1 MLGTALAVLVLC
13 VAALEARLALRGF
26 QSTAEDSEELWLG
39 QRARAT
45 ALGERALVLV
55 GASRIQLDTD
65 LDELRRLTGLEPVQ
79 LAVDGSSFRPVLAGL
94 AADPDVRGTVIV
106 DFSDHV
112 LAQPP
117 PEDVARRWQ
126 AAYERGRGRRA
137 LPDFES
143 SERRLQ
149 RAVRSRLR
157 SYADGAQPITSLLV
171 RALSPRTT
179 PQYLVMRADRS
190 RAADYRK
197 VEMPGFYYARVLRN
211 LGQAEPT
218 GLATWEDLDREL
230 ARRIAA
236 QPSHLDEL
244 PAYERASRDIAAQA
258 AAIRGRGGRVLF
270 VMLPKG
276 GLVRALDER
285 RYPRALFWDRFVAIA
300 GLPAVHFEDVPQWQS
315 LQCPDGSHLDY
326 RDRAAFTAALVEALG
341 LGR

>member
-1 MLGTALAVLVLC
+1 MLGTALAGVLLC
-13 VAALEARLALRGF
+13 VAALEVRLALRGF
-26 QSTAEDSEELWLG
+26 QPTVEDSADLWLE

-55 GASRIQLDTD
+55 GSSRIQLDTD
-65 LDELRRLTGLEPVQ
+65 LDALRRLTGLEPVQ
-79 LAVDGSSFRPVLAGL
+79 LAIDGSSFRPVFAGL
-94 AADPDVRGTVIV
+94 AADLGVRGTVIV
-106 DFSDHV
+106 DFSDHL

-117 PEDVARRWQ
+117 PQDVAQRWQ
-126 AAYERGRGRRA
+126 AAYDRGRERSA

-157 SYADGAQPITSLLV
+157 SYADGAQPFTSLLV
-171 RALSPRTT
+171 RALSPRAT

-211 LGQAEPT
+211 LGQAEPA
-218 GLATWEDLDREL
+218 GMATWEQLDREL
-230 ARRIAA
+230 ATRIAA
-236 QPSHLDEL
+236 LPPRTGEL
-244 PAYERASRDIAAQA
+244 PAYEQAGRALAAQA
-258 AAIRGRGGRVLF
+258 AAIRERGGRVLF
-270 VMLPKG
+270 VMLPKS

-285 RYPRALFWDRFVAIA
+285 RYPPAQFWNRFVAIA
-300 GLPAVHFEDVPQWQS
+300 GPPAVHFEDVPGWRG
-315 LQCPDGSHLDY
+315 LECPDGSHLDY